1 TLVIAGLQPGGQ
13 LMITND
19 VENYPGFPKGIMGP
33 EMMEL
38 FKQQALRFG
47 AKVEEDEVSKVDF
60 SSRPF
65 KVWVDD
71 DEYLAKSVIVAT
83 GATARYMG
91 LANEQRLQ
99 GRGVSACA
107 TCDGAFFKEKKLVVI
122 GGGDSAMEEA
132 TFLTRFASEVNV
144 VHRRNELRAS
154 KIMQKRAHDNPKVKF
169 IWDSVIEDVL
179 GENRVE
185 GVKLKNLKTGESSDF
200 ACDGVFLAIGHD
212 PNTKIFKQIL
222 EMDEKGYLVRKVNS
236 MSSVEGVFLAG
247 DVHDTRYRQAIT
259 AAGAGCQSGIDA
271 ERWLEDQNV

>member
-1 TLVIAGLQPGGQ
+1 
-13 LMITND
+13 MITND